1 MISTPDECV
10 EFVNSVGL
18 CAWSAGTPLPS
29 VAEQTPWGDQAML
42 HTWFWKDDLHI
53 ERRLYYGLLW
63 GASKPVFVSLKLL
76 PDLIAAQGDCDPRDL
91 YEKNRLTRLALSLYE
106 HIEHHGP
113 TAKKNLPYPPRTSQT
128 PPLAQLQQHFLITKV
143 GLTGRSRGTYG
154 YLYGLCQ
161 DFFPDAFLAASS
173 IAVVEARAALTAHT
187 GLPEATLKK
196 ALRWQEVA

>member
-1 MISTPDECV
+1 M
-10 EFVNSVGL
+10 
-18 CAWSAGTPLPS
+18 
-29 VAEQTPWGDQAML
+29 
-42 HTWFWKDDLHI
+42 
-53 ERRLYYGLLW
+53 
-63 GASKPVFVSLKLL
+63 
-76 PDLIAAQGDCDPRDL
+76 
-91 YEKNRLTRLALSLYE
+91 
-106 HIEHHGP
+106 
-113 TAKKNLPYPPRTSQT
+113 PYPPRTSQT